1 VAFSGREV
9 CSPAG
14 DYNLGLA
21 DADPADPTTLLPLQ
35 DFYAEMA
42 QASGT
47 ASDAA
52 RLLSGKFEGD
62 KTIYKVIPP
71 RG

>member
-1 VAFSGREV
+1 
-9 CSPAG
+9 
-14 DYNLGLA
+14 
-21 DADPADPTTLLPLQ
+21 LQ

-42 QASGT
+42 QAKAGL

-52 RLLSGKFEGD
+52 RIAVGPSFEGD

-71 RG
+71 EG